1 MAIKAK
7 DNDNERANLTLPL
20 NTNHWI
26 INACDLVSVLIFQY
40 ENVYWCLMLGL

>member
-26 INACDLVSVLIFQY
+26 INAYNLVSVSYFSI
-40 ENVYWCLMLGL
+40 